1 MKFSFKGAA
10 TVALTAVLAL
20 TATTSAQA
28 STTTLPS
35 GEHIYVYDNAGTGS
49 FVDVDG
55 VTGADTPAVT
65 GTLTNVY
72 PYAVA
77 YNPVDHKV
85 YWVKYY
91 SVANGGTEL
100 FATDLTTGVAT
111 SKGRITDGTTAQAT
125 MRLAVTKT
133 GKAFFFTIAS
143 GATQLYSL
151 NLATGRATFVATLTG
166 AGTNSRYISYN
177 PADDKLYITFSNVGN
192 LGSVTQSGVFTDLG
206 ANPTHTNLNT
216 FFFDSSG
223 RFWTTGSGRILKQ
236 ADVATWS
243 TTGLE
248 DVTTSALSNTVNASH
263 GFTKYVVPAAPSSGG
278 SSQPTLPNTGEN
290 LDVAWE
296 FSALA
301 LFLIVAGLVATRVK
315 RRKN

>member
-1 MKFSFKGAA
+1 MLGDDGAA
-10 TVALTAVLAL
+10 
-20 TATTSAQA
+20 
-28 STTTLPS
+28 
-35 GEHIYVYDNAGTGS
+35 GNGS

-55 VTGADTPAVT
+55 VTGVDSPAVT
-65 GTLTNVY
+65 GTLSNMY
-72 PYAVA
+72 PYAVG
-77 YNPVDHKV
+77 YNPIDHKV

-151 NLATGRATFVATLTG
+151 NLATARATFVATLTG
-166 AGTNSRYISYN
+166 AGTNSRYLSYN

-192 LGSVTQSGVFTDLG
+192 MGSVTQSGVFTDLG
-206 ANPTHTNLNT
+206 ANPTATNLNA
-216 FFFDSSG
+216 FFFDSTG
-223 RFWTTGSGRILKQ
+223 RLWTTASGRILKQ

-248 DVTTSALSNTVNASH
+248 DVAASALSNTVNASH
-263 GFTKYVVPAAPSSGG
+263 GFTKYVVAATPAAGAAAPA
-278 SSQPTLPNTGEN
+278 LANTGT
-290 LDVAWE
+290 DASAAWAFGGVA
-296 FSALA
+296 A
-301 LFLIVAGLVATRVK
+301 FLIVAGLSALTLK
-315 RRKN
+315 RSNV